1 MKSMSPYAEMTKDE
15 AIKAILADTGI
26 PCNDKVIKAM
36 DTALREG
43 WYRCEEYMSEQ
54 QQTVTTDTDKLQ
66 TIINSLMANDH
77 NASWDECET
86 LEEVAEGLRNAM
98 EDYDETEE
106 TYQFYASILS
116 QIEGHE

>member
-1 MKSMSPYAEMTKDE
+1 
-15 AIKAILADTGI
+15 
-26 PCNDKVIKAM
+26 
-36 DTALREG
+36 
-43 WYRCEEYMSEQ
+43 
-54 QQTVTTDTDKLQ
+54 
-66 TIINSLMANDH
+66 MANDR

-106 TYQFYASILS
+106 TYQFYAGILSSILS